1 MSLRASLAGGNGANS
16 EVTGPERCG
25 FRGRVNV
32 GHDLP
37 ARRRRAGTVS
47 ADVLPAT
54 GPEETT
60 MHSLAWRWTFAIL
73 LGTAWNALEPM
84 IFLGR

>member
-1 MSLRASLAGGNGANS
+1 MWIRASLVGRNGANS

-25 FRGRVNV
+25 FFRRVNV
-32 GHDLP
+32 GHDLLS
-37 ARRRRAGTVS
+37 RCRRAGTVS

-54 GPEETT
+54 RPEETT
-60 MHSLAWRWTFAIL
+60 MNSVAWRWTFAIL
-73 LGTAWNALEPM
+73 LGTAWNAIEPM